1 MEQIDMGKL
10 MEILSKVDKKDLEKS
25 IAKANE
31 IMNSKDKE
39 QIIKDLSDTIKI
51 HRDGSISS
59 NAPEFGQIMKIQVLE
74 IAREGDGSEHEIQI
88 NW

>member
-10 MEILSKVDKKDLEKS
+10 MEILSKDDKKDLEKS

-39 QIIKDLSDTIKI
+39 QIIKDLSDK
-51 HRDGSISS
+51 
-59 NAPEFGQIMKIQVLE
+59 MK
-74 IAREGDGSEHEIQI
+74 
-88 NW
+88 

>member
-39 QIIKDLSDTIKI
+39 QIIKDLSDK
-51 HRDGSISS
+51 
-59 NAPEFGQIMKIQVLE
+59 MK
-74 IAREGDGSEHEIQI
+74 
-88 NW
+88 

>member
-39 QIIKDLSDTIKI
+39 QIIEDLSDK
-51 HRDGSISS
+51 
-59 NAPEFGQIMKIQVLE
+59 MK
-74 IAREGDGSEHEIQI
+74 
-88 NW
+88 

>member
-10 MEILSKVDKKDLEKS
+10 KEILSKVDKKDLEKS

-39 QIIKDLSDTIKI
+39 QIIKDLSDK
-51 HRDGSISS
+51 
-59 NAPEFGQIMKIQVLE
+59 MK
-74 IAREGDGSEHEIQI
+74 
-88 NW
+88 

>member
-1 MEQIDMGKL
+1 MGQIDMGKL

-39 QIIKDLSDTIKI
+39 QIIKDLLDK
-51 HRDGSISS
+51 
-59 NAPEFGQIMKIQVLE
+59 MK
-74 IAREGDGSEHEIQI
+74 
-88 NW
+88 

>member
-1 MEQIDMGKL
+1 MGQIDMGKL

-39 QIIKDLSDTIKI
+39 QIIKDLSDK
-51 HRDGSISS
+51 
-59 NAPEFGQIMKIQVLE
+59 MK
-74 IAREGDGSEHEIQI
+74 
-88 NW
+88 